1 MSQAIGIRLPKEIL
15 KNIQKL
21 SKEELEDRSTI
32 IRKLVMVG
40 YKDFIKKKAAE
51 NYIKGNITISE
62 AARQAELTVWDMER
76 YMVEQGFVSD
86 YSIEDLERE
95 LKLLK

>member
-1 MSQAIGIRLPKEIL
+1 MTEAIGIRLPKEVL
-15 KNIQKL
+15 KIIHKL

-32 IRKLVMVG
+32 IRKLVMMG

-51 NYIKGNITISE
+51 NYLKERVTISE
-62 AARQAELTVWDMER
+62 AARQAELTVWDMEK
-76 YMVEQGFVSD
+76 YLIEQGFVSN
-86 YSIEDLERE
+86 YSIEDFEKE